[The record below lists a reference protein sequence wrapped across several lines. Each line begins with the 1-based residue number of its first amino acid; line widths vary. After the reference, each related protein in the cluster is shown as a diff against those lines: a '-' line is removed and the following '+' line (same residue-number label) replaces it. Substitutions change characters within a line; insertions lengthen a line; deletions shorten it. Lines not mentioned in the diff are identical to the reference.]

1 MIVCSCNIISKSEIE
16 EVVHGFLDEDAW
28 QLITVGKVYHA
39 MIKRGKCC
47 GCFPNAI
54 AIIVESVES
63 WHRQKET
70 PDAEII
76 PFLQRTRKLLE
87 SQDAAR
93 RLMKNTK
100 RAA

>member
-54 AIIVESVES
+54 SIIVEAVEN
-63 WHRQKET
+63 WHRQNDT

-87 SQDAAR
+87 SQDAVR
-93 RLMKNTK
+93 RSMKNTK